1 MLFIYPKDW
10 FDVNKIG
17 LGVIAICAL
26 IVLFLNQP
34 WWFTVLAEIILL
46 AYSYFLMQKIKRYKS
61 SLILVNSEN
70 QWVIEQ
76 DNQRFEVELKD
87 YWIMTEYLFLMLKG
101 ENKSVSIMLSRRI
114 IGAVNFS
121 QIRTKIL

>member
-61 SLILVNSEN
+61 SIILVNSEN
-70 QWVIEQ
+70 QWVIEL
-76 DNQRFEVELKD
+76 DKQRFEVELKD
-87 YWIMTEYLFLMLKG
+87 YWILTGYLFLMLKG

>member
-34 WWFTVLAEIILL
+34 WWFSVLAEIILL
-46 AYSYFLMQKIKRYKS
+46 AYSYFLIQKIKRYKS
-61 SLILVNSEN
+61 SIILVNSEN

-76 DNQRFEVELKD
+76 DKQRFEVELKD
-87 YWIMTEYLFLMLKG
+87 YWILTGYLFLMLKG

>member
-17 LGVIAICAL
+17 LGVIAICVL

-34 WWFTVLAEIILL
+34 WWFTLLAEIILL

-61 SLILVNSEN
+61 SIILVNSEN

-76 DNQRFEVELKD
+76 DKQRFEVELKD
-87 YWIMTEYLFLMLKG
+87 YWIMTGYLFLMLKG

>member
-61 SLILVNSEN
+61 SIILVNSEN
-70 QWVIEQ
+70 QWVIEL
-76 DNQRFEVELKD
+76 DKQRFEVELKD
-87 YWIMTEYLFLMLKG
+87 YWILTGYLFLMLKG
-101 ENKSVSIMLSRRI
+101 ENKSVSIVLSRRI